1 MRKKYE
7 KLVSDISEGKYTGR
21 ELVLMGV
28 VLFLL
33 GTVIGMF
40 CSPRKNQMFG
50 CYNGTNGAD
59 NLDTDADKEDEAEK

>member
-7 KLVSDISEGKYTGR
+7 KLLSDINEGKYTGR

-50 CYNGTNGAD
+50 CYNGTNGAN
-59 NLDTDADKEDEAEK
+59 NLDTEADEEDEAEK

>member
-7 KLVSDISEGKYTGR
+7 KLINDINEGKYTGR

-33 GTVIGMF
+33 GTVLGMF

-50 CYNGTNGAD
+50 CYNGTNGSYNPDEEAD
-59 NLDTDADKEDEAEK
+59 EENEEEK

>member
-7 KLVSDISEGKYTGR
+7 KLINDIDEGKYTGR

-50 CYNGTNGAD
+50 CYNGTNGAN
-59 NLDTDADKEDEAEK
+59 NLDIEADEENETEE

>member
-7 KLVSDISEGKYTGR
+7 KLLSDINEGKYTGR
-21 ELVLMGV
+21 ELILMGV

-33 GTVIGMF
+33 GTVIGMV

-50 CYNGTNGAD
+50 CYNGTNGAYSP
-59 NLDTDADKEDEAEK
+59 DADADEEDEAEK

>member
-7 KLVSDISEGKYTGR
+7 KLLSDINEGKYTGR
-21 ELVLMGV
+21 ELILMGA

-33 GTVIGMF
+33 GTVIGMV

-50 CYNGTNGAD
+50 CYNGTNGAYSP
-59 NLDTDADKEDEAEK
+59 DADADEENETEK